1 MKADSMITNIQVT
14 PSGSWLTQVWRMV
27 GWNVYQMRRRMMSK
41 ILGLIYILPLL
52 IMLGIFL
59 AINKHDL
66 LAYPSLFR
74 NFSAVMSS
82 LGPLLLPILAAT
94 LIGSEYTY
102 GIQRQLLGRG
112 MSRAQVYTAQL
123 LSLAAITFLVT
134 GITLLVGLLLSLILG
149 AAFGV
154 KMALPVGGDWGSL
167 LLYWLTHTLNIY
179 FFVTIAVF
187 IATLGRNPIAGTA
200 VALGYQI
207 FEILVRSILMLLAS
221 LFDVNAA
228 RTITHIVEW
237 LPGSVTQTVLN
248 GAGALLFHDPTPP
261 SSADVMNPGTAFI
274 ILLIYLFILLFG
286 GYLLYSRRDMTE

>member
-1 MKADSMITNIQVT
+1 MKADSMITTIQVE
-14 PSGSWLTQVWRMV
+14 PSGGWLAQVGRMI
-27 GWNVYQMRRRMMSK
+27 GWNIYQMRRRTMSK
-41 ILGLIYILPLL
+41 ILGLIYVLPLL
-52 IMLGIFL
+52 IMLGIFF
-59 AINKHDL
+59 AIHKPDL

-112 MSRAQVYTAQL
+112 MSRTQVYAAQL
-123 LSLAAITFLVT
+123 LSLAT
-134 GITLLVGLLLSLILG
+134 ITLLVTGVTLLLGLVLSLILG
-149 AAFGV
+149 AAFGAQ
-154 KMALPVGGDWGSL
+154 MTLPTGGDWGSL
-167 LLYWLTHTLNIY
+167 VLYWLAHTLNIY

-187 IATLGRNPIAGTA
+187 ISTLGRNPIAGTA

-207 FEILVRSILMLLAS
+207 FEILVRSILMLVAS
-221 LFDVNAA
+221 LFDVNMA

-248 GAGALLFHDPTPP
+248 GAGALLFHDPSPP
-261 SSADVMNPGTAFI
+261 ASAEVMNPGTAFI
-274 ILLIYLFILLFG
+274 ILLVYLLILLFG